1 MSLLNYDTVFVS
13 LLNYDTVFSSRN
25 GAIAVEIS
33 SAAADVRG
41 RAAASSALSLAR
53 HTLSKKLMNADA
65 GGHCIGSITCLCR
78 ILDCAFAI
86 S

>member
-1 MSLLNYDTVFVS
+1 MFLLKFDA
-13 LLNYDTVFSSRN
+13 VFSSRN
-25 GAIAVEIS
+25 GAISVEIS

-41 RAAASSALSLAR
+41 RAAVASALSLAR

-65 GGHCIGSITCLCR
+65 GRDGIVSITCLCR
-78 ILDCAFAI
+78 ILDFAFAI